1 MYMPGYSDNKMKY
14 GIFADYFSANQ
25 AQELLMPTMFFVQS
39 G

>member
-1 MYMPGYSDNKMKY
+1 VRNTLDIY
-14 GIFADYFSANQ
+14 IFADYFSANQ